1 VIINCVTTGF
11 ARDTFDNLRNGYNKL
26 EGDHGRIFFMDAALF
41 YPDDEGSVFPKHC
54 SSTTCIEW
62 RLVPLD
68 LDKPET
74 GTSLGSGE
82 ISPEEKTLDE
92 RYLLSETNNSSEDIE
107 DPGDA
112 GPSDHGAHLYD
123 WLSIVHDSEVTRM
136 KEAVRVPSLN
146 DG

>member
-41 YPDDEGSVFPKHC
+41 YPDDEG
-54 SSTTCIEW
+54 
-62 RLVPLD
+62 
-68 LDKPET
+68 
-74 GTSLGSGE
+74 
-82 ISPEEKTLDE
+82 
-92 RYLLSETNNSSEDIE
+92 YLLSETNNSSEDIE

-146 DG
+146 ILLVPCKNFTQIAI